1 MESKFIK
8 QTACFTGHRPQ
19 LLGGYDENNE
29 FNKKI
34 KEQLEIA
41 IIDFIKNKGIK
52 FFISGGALGTDLWSA
67 EIILKLKK
75 EYQIKLFIAQPF
87 PSQSSKWTQE
97 QIIKYNEILSQ
108 ADKVI
113 VVSPDPF
120 SSAKMMKRNRFMID
134 RSDWVIAV
142 FNGDYKSGTG
152 NCLKYAESLN
162 KNIFKISI

>member
-1 MESKFIK
+1 MDSQFIK
-8 QTACFTGHRPQ
+8 YTACFTGHRPQ

-29 FNKKI
+29 INQNI
-34 KEQLEIA
+34 KNQLEVA
-41 IIDFIKNKGIK
+41 IIDLIKNKGIK

-75 EYQIKLFIAQPF
+75 DYQIKLFIAQPF
-87 PSQSSKWTQE
+87 PSQSSKWNQD
-97 QIIKYNEILSQ
+97 QIIKYNEILKR

-113 VVSPDPF
+113 PVSPDPY

-162 KNIFKISI
+162 KNILKISV